1 MKKWKKIATYTL
13 IVNMMH
19 PGLSALIKLN
29 IRNLMLNT
37 KNHVPVYSTDINA
50 KQIPNVIMR
59 MKNANVTRQNSAVKK
74 CKK

>member
-1 MKKWKKIATYTL
+1 MISKWDSITRDENEKHMKKWKKIATYTL

-50 KQIPNVIMR
+50 KQIPNVIM
-59 MKNANVTRQNSAVKK
+59 
-74 CKK
+74 